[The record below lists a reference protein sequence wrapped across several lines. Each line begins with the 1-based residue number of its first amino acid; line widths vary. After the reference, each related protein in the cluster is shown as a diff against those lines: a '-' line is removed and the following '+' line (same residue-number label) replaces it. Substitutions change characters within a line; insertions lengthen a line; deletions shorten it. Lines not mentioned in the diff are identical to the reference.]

1 MCAGKGGSTQ
11 KPVGVMRIKR
21 DISCSFMENKNKLIY
36 NWNYSTNRRGMQSR
50 HCMACSFSKPTLNYY
65 REWNSLTTSQGTLLA
80 CLRGRLPVNF
90 SQSLSVSWEP
100 TAVTSQVPEAEIGI
114 LSWCKFSLL
123 SRRVP
128 PFQSSKACITC
139 HQPQV
144 SFHRSNVNKYIHY
157 HQKGRKQPMLVPES
171 LLVLL

>member
-1 MCAGKGGSTQ
+1 
-11 KPVGVMRIKR
+11 
-21 DISCSFMENKNKLIY
+21 MELFHKQTRHAIQTL
-36 NWNYSTNRRGMQSR
+36 RGMLFFKANFKLLQR
-50 HCMACSFSKPTLNYY
+50 VKQ
-65 REWNSLTTSQGTLLA
+65 SLTTSHGTLLA

>member
-1 MCAGKGGSTQ
+1 M
-11 KPVGVMRIKR
+11 
-21 DISCSFMENKNKLIY
+21 KLFHKQTRHAIQ
-36 NWNYSTNRRGMQSR
+36 TLRGMLFFKANFKLLQRVKQFDNLPR
-50 HCMACSFSKPTLNYY
+50 HSPCLPQREASCEFQPKP
-65 REWNSLTTSQGTLLA
+65 
-80 CLRGRLPVNF
+80 
-90 SQSLSVSWEP
+90 VSWEP

-157 HQKGRKQPMLVPES
+157 HQRGRKQPMLVPES